1 MVGSGLSR
9 PRDYKRALVEAT
21 MQEWQKTRVGDFLL
35 ISGCLLHP
43 DAEDGPERVKSEQ
56 LRNEASLNCAAL
68 RSRVHYVARRSLS
81 RVEMNALRAP
91 LTALSAL
98 EEECRHFLL
107 DTADAFID
115 GRLFSAIRKFS
126 GIGSKCPF
134 ADKPGIY

>member
-1 MVGSGLSR
+1 
-9 PRDYKRALVEAT
+9 
-21 MQEWQKTRVGDFLL
+21 MQEWQEKTRVGDFLL

-56 LRNEASLNCAAL
+56 LRNEASLNCASL

-98 EEECRHFLL
+98 EEECCHFLL
-107 DTADAFID
+107 DTADAFIA
-115 GRLFSAIRKFS
+115 GQLYPLR
-126 GIGSKCPF
+126 
-134 ADKPGIY
+134 

>member
-68 RSRVHYVARRSLS
+68 VPESIMLRGEACQGSR
-81 RVEMNALRAP
+81 
-91 LTALSAL
+91 
-98 EEECRHFLL
+98 
-107 DTADAFID
+107 
-115 GRLFSAIRKFS
+115 
-126 GIGSKCPF
+126 
-134 ADKPGIY
+134 